1 MSQPIALIGR
11 KLGQTTFIEESGRAV
26 HTTLLQVGPCVVIQ
40 KKTLEKE
47 GYHAL
52 QLGFGERKEKHTA
65 KPQAGHFKKSGA
77 TPKKV
82 LREVRVQDANTY
94 QVGQSLGV
102 DLFSSVKYVD
112 VTGTS
117 KGKGFQGVV
126 RRHGFKGG
134 VGSHGSMHHRAPGG
148 IGASSDPSRV
158 YPGTR
163 MPGHMGVNKIT
174 LLNLRVVKV
183 EAAKNLLFV
192 AGAVPG
198 ADNGLVIVRPSIK
211 KAVAAKAGA

>member
-26 HTTLLQVGPCVVIQ
+26 HATLLQVGPCVVIQ
-40 KKTLEKE
+40 KKTVEKE

-52 QLGFGERKEKHTA
+52 QLGFGERKEKHTT
-65 KPQAGHFKKSGA
+65 KPMAGHFKKSGA
-77 TPKKV
+77 TPKRI
-82 LREVRVQDANTY
+82 LREVRVQDANIY

-102 DLFSSVKYVD
+102 DIFASVKFVD
-112 VTGTS
+112 VTGVS
-117 KGKGFQGVV
+117 KGKGFQGAV

-134 VGSHGSMHHRAPGG
+134 AGAHGSMHHRQPGG

-158 YPGTR
+158 FPGTR
-163 MPGHMGVNKIT
+163 MPGHMGVDKIT

-183 EAAKNLLFV
+183 DAEKNLLFV
-192 AGAVPG
+192 AGAIPG
-198 ADNGLVIVRPSIK
+198 ADNGVVTVRPSIK